1 MYWGAGG
8 LVWLLTSGVAGGDGD
23 GGLGGSDSAVVG
35 AGTIPWSMYGV
46 AGVYALRKRRL
57 RSVSLPDPSTL
68 ILY

>member
-8 LVWLLTSGVAGGDGD
+8 LVRLLTSGVVGGDGD

-57 RSVSLPDPSTL
+57 RSVNLPDPSTL